1 MAPRK
6 PNRPRI
12 GVFACLANFYLPPV
26 AANTSETVRAE
37 DAQRIVTLTQPS
49 QAAQESFDETRCVR
63 SIKIPVLRS
72 RPTSREQ
79 ADSEPKDHAEE
90 LNRATSAHI
99 QHQQLRRGLAER
111 RTDAPAGQRPKS
123 AQHPRVSSLAHE
135 R

>member
-12 GVFACLANFYLPPV
+12 GVFACLANFYLPSV

-72 RPTSREQ
+72 RPTSRVQ
-79 ADSEPKDHAEE
+79 ADRPRGGAEPSDFGPHPA
-90 LNRATSAHI
+90 SAASS
-99 QHQQLRRGLAER
+99 GLGER
-111 RTDAPAGQRPKS
+111 RTDALPGSGPS
-123 AQHPRVSSLAHE
+123 PLSILAYRH
-135 R
+135 